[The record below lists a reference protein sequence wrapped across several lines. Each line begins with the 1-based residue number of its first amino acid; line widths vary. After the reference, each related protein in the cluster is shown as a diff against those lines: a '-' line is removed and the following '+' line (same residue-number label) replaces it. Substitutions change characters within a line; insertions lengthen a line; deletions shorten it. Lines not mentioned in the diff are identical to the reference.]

1 MPLQSGLKS
10 KNMKNLIIIIT
21 IFLSI
26 SATAQNNLPFQL
38 EKDWEISG
46 FKNPESVVLDT
57 KNNVLYVSNVNGVP
71 TDKDRNGYIS
81 KVSLDGK
88 IIEEKWVTELNAPKG
103 LVIYKN
109 KLYATDID
117 EFVEIDIKTKRI
129 TTFKAQGATFLNDI
143 TVDSKGNVYATNT
156 FGFSAIYKLP
166 KKGKRIVELWLKSDD
181 LQMPNGI
188 YVSQDYIYINGW
200 GVDMNPETWATKKGG
215 ALLKINTQTKKIETL
230 SENIGN
236 LDGLSE
242 TLHGFLLTDWLAGKL
257 LYYANQTKTITEALD
272 LPQGSADIY
281 FDKKTKFVYIPLMKN
296 NKLLKYH
303 FKK

>member
-1 MPLQSGLKS
+1 
-10 KNMKNLIIIIT
+10 MKKLIIIIT

-46 FKNPESVVLDT
+46 FKNPESVVLDK
-57 KNNVLYVSNVNGVP
+57 KNNVLYVSNVNGAA
-71 TDKDRNGYIS
+71 TEKDRNGYIS

-117 EFVEIDIKTKRI
+117 EFVEIDIKTKRF

-143 TVDSKGNVYATNT
+143 TADNKGNIYATNT
-156 FGFSAIYKLP
+156 FGFSGIYKLP
-166 KKGKRIVELWLKSDD
+166 KKGMRIVELWLKTED

-188 YVSQDYIYINGW
+188 HFNKEGCF
-200 GVDMNPETWATKKGG
+200 KKGHFIIAAWG
-215 ALLKINTQTKKIETL
+215 KDFNPKTFETKILGSLLKVNLKTKQIETI
-230 SENIGN
+230 SNPIGN
-236 LDGLSE
+236 LDGVSE

-257 LYYANQTKTITEALD
+257 LYYANKTKTTTEALD
-272 LPQGSADIY
+272 LPQGSADTY
-281 FDKKTKFVYIPLMKN
+281 FDKKTKSIFIPLMNN